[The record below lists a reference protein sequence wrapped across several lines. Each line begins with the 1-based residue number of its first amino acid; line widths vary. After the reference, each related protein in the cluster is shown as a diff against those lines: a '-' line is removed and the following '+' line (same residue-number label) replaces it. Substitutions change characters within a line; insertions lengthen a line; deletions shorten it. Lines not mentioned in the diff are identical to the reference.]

1 MPESTSPSRR
11 SAHSSKGP
19 DVFRKNVRR
28 RMAGSHQTKRTERVT
43 VLAGGVG
50 AARFLRGL
58 NSLLDPRRLTVIVN
72 TGDDETFFGL
82 HVSPDVD
89 TVIYT
94 LAGVID
100 PVQGWGLANDSAHC
114 LEALQRFYDTSW
126 FRLGDTD
133 LATHI
138 FRTDALRQGRTLT
151 QITRTITRAYGV
163 QVCVLPMSDAP
174 VRTVVE

>member
-1 MPESTSPSRR
+1 MPVSTSPSRR

-28 RMAGSHQTKRTERVT
+28 RMAGSQQTRRTERVA

-58 NSLLDPRRLTVIVN
+58 SSLLDPRALTVIVN

-94 LAGVID
+94 LAGVVA
-100 PVQGWGLANDSAHC
+100 PRQGWGIKHDTFAC
-114 LEALQRFYDTSW
+114 LDHLGRFYDETW
-126 FRLGDTD
+126 FQLGDAD

-138 FRTDALRQGRTLT
+138 FRTDALRRGRTL
-151 QITRTITRAYGV
+151 
-163 QVCVLPMSDAP
+163 
-174 VRTVVE
+174 